1 MKSSLLVA
9 AFILLLGRC
18 TNSFAPRKL
27 TDADGLT
34 IRTGTSAG
42 MCVGYC
48 VFDYE
53 LNGTSLTLTQRPNG
67 VSPTLAA
74 KTCQS
79 TISQADLRELLASID
94 LDSFYK
100 QPAILGC
107 PDCADGG
114 AEYIEL
120 QLGEQKHRVTF
131 QYGQTI
137 PGSEAL
143 VDKLRAHRADLK
155 ECT

>member
-1 MKSSLLVA
+1 MKSSLLLA
-9 AFILLLGRC
+9 AFILLFGRC
-18 TNSFAPRKL
+18 SSSLSPKKL
-27 TDADGLT
+27 TDADGLV

-48 VFDYE
+48 VFDYV
-53 LNGTSLTLTQRPNG
+53 LSGTSITLTQSPNR
-67 VSPTLAA
+67 SQSTIAT

-79 TISQADLRELLASID
+79 TLSQAAWNDLLTTVD
-94 LDSFYK
+94 LDAFEK
-100 QPAILGC
+100 QPAVLGC

-114 AEYIEL
+114 AEYVEL

-143 VDKLRAHRADLK
+143 VDKLRSHRATLK
-155 ECT
+155 ECK